1 MEIVY
6 LLDTM
11 KKMSALPKEDFEA
24 TKRVTEEMKKFEN
37 FPNLINKLNAK
48 SANFEGRPVYIASAT
63 DHCRVVFT
71 LKDRVIYILSVIN
84 NK

>member
-24 TKRVTEEMKKFEN
+24 TKRVTEEMKKFDG
-37 FPNLINKLNAK
+37 FFIQNAK
-48 SANFEGRPVYIASAT
+48 NVKLMGI
-63 DHCRVVFT
+63 
-71 LKDRVIYILSVIN
+71 
-84 NK
+84 